1 MFLFFGHLYVENNL
15 CGQTAFEVKLYEC
28 ELNVDDVYGLRAGD
42 VCWSWCGLRVT
53 SSLQP

>member
-42 VCWSWCGLRVT
+42 VCWFWCGLRVT